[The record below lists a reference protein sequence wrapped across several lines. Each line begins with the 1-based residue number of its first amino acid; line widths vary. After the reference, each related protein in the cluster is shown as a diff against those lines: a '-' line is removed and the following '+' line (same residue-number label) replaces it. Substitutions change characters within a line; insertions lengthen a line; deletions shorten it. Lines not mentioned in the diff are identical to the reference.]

1 MRQRQDRHNGEQ
13 ELPDNENGPESGPS
27 AQQVLA
33 RRLNLLLD
41 VAAEERGAPL
51 TFLEL
56 QKELTDRGVGLSR
69 ARWSYMKDG
78 TGRLVSDPQLLAAIS
93 DVFGVDPDYLLGN
106 QGPELPELIDS
117 RLEFLKALRAAK
129 VKSFAARALGEVS
142 PETLRVITEYLN
154 KDIQGNAV
162 GRGSATSPE
171 DSDDGPPSTP

>member
-1 MRQRQDRHNGEQ
+1 M
-13 ELPDNENGPESGPS
+13 PDNENEAESAPS
-27 AQQVLA
+27 AQHLLA

-41 VAAEERGAPL
+41 VAAEERGEPL

-56 QKELTDRGVGLSR
+56 KEELAARGVGLSR

-78 TGRLVSDPQLLAAIS
+78 TGHLVSDPELLAAIS
-93 DVFGVDPDYLLGN
+93 EVFGVDPDYLLGS

-154 KDIQGNAV
+154 KDIV
-162 GRGSATSPE
+162 GHSFGKQLPATDQE
-171 DSDDGPPSTP
+171 DSGGGPPSIP

>member
-1 MRQRQDRHNGEQ
+1 M
-13 ELPDNENGPESGPS
+13 PDNENESESAPS
-27 AQQVLA
+27 AQHVLA

-41 VAAEERGAPL
+41 VAAEDRGEPL

-56 QKELTDRGVGLSR
+56 QKELAARGIGLSR

-78 TGRLVSDPQLLAAIS
+78 TGRLVSDPELLTAIS
-93 DVFGVDPDYLLGN
+93 EIFGVDPDYLLGSH
-106 QGPELPELIDS
+106 GPELPELIDS

-154 KDIQGNAV
+154 KDIV
-162 GRGSATSPE
+162 GHSSGKQPPATDQE
-171 DSDDGPPSTP
+171 DSDGVPPLTP

>member
-1 MRQRQDRHNGEQ
+1 MPENA
-13 ELPDNENGPESGPS
+13 NEAESGPS
-27 AQQVLA
+27 PQQLLS

-56 QKELTDRGVGLSR
+56 QKELAARGVGLSR

-78 TGRLVSDPQLLAAIS
+78 SGRLVSDPQLLTAIS
-93 DVFGVDPDYLLGN
+93 EVFGVDPDYLLGN
-106 QGPELPELIDS
+106 RGPELPEVIDS

-142 PETLRVITEYLN
+142 PETLRVITKYLN
-154 KDIQGNAV
+154 DDIKGRQADKAV
-162 GRGSATSPE
+162 TGQE
-171 DSDDGPPSTP
+171 DSVGEPPSAP

>member
-1 MRQRQDRHNGEQ
+1 M
-13 ELPDNENGPESGPS
+13 PDNENGAESTPS
-27 AQQVLA
+27 AQQILA

-56 QKELTDRGVGLSR
+56 KKELADRGVGLSR

-93 DVFGVDPDYLLGN
+93 EVFGVDPDYLLGN

-154 KDIQGNAV
+154 KDISGHPAGEQQT
-162 GRGSATSPE
+162 ATSQE
-171 DSDDGPPSTP
+171 DSGGGLPSAP